1 MRIAGSTISRNYNR
15 RLQKNLAAKYSS
27 ENKITSYRQFDRASE
42 CPAQAA
48 SAMRVRKAIN
58 NLNRYEENLKTADN
72 IYTSAESS
80 VMQISELIQSA
91 YEKTIEA
98 ANGTNLDANTHSP
111 DQLEMIALSVETF
124 GDEIMRLMNLT
135 VADRKIFGGSNNST
149 NPYAVITNADGSKSV
164 TYNGVSVNTYTE
176 ASLFPSSNSSY
187 CDIGLG
193 MTLLDN
199 GQVDPQSALKLTFN
213 GAEILGCGYS
223 SSNAKFDI
231 DALTAGSTYRVE
243 VSAGD
248 VKHTVEFMAGVDA
261 NSTSAAL
268 SEALKDAFGTEDL
281 TVTSNGD
288 IYSKSGLAVS
298 GTNANID
305 ANGDGT
311 NDFQDIPIKTV
322 GAGYSNNVIQN
333 IYDCAQA
340 IREGDGEVI
349 AKFADQI
356 FSLQTTVSLAIAD
369 IGNAE
374 SFIEF
379 NQDRVTENLYS
390 LTERQNDLESTDLA
404 SESTTWTMLKSV
416 YDATLQMSASVI
428 PTSIFNFIN

>member
-1 MRIAGSTISRNYNR
+1 
-15 RLQKNLAAKYSS
+15 
-27 ENKITSYRQFDRASE
+27 
-42 CPAQAA
+42 
-48 SAMRVRKAIN
+48 MRVRKAIN

-72 IYTSAESS
+72 IYSSAESS

-98 ANGTNLDANTHSP
+98 ANGTNLDANTHTP

-135 VADRKIFGGSNNST
+135 VADRKIFGGVNNST
-149 NPYAVITNADGSKSV
+149 NPYAVTTGTDGKKTV
-164 TYNGVSVNTYTE
+164 TYNGVSVNTYSD
-176 ASLFPSSNSSY
+176 ASLFPSGNSSY

-193 MTLLDN
+193 MTLMDD

-213 GAEILGCGYS
+213 GAEILGCGYK
-223 SSNAKFDI
+223 SSNAEFAI
-231 DALTAGSTYRVE
+231 SSLTAGNTYRIE

-248 VKHTVEFMAGVDA
+248 QKNIVEFMAGVDA
-261 NSTSAAL
+261 ASTASAL
-268 SEALKDAFGTEDL
+268 TEALEAAFGNDDL
-281 TVTSNGD
+281 AVTSDGK
-288 IYSKSGLAVS
+288 IYSKSGLSVS
-298 GTNANID
+298 GSNANTD
-305 ANGDGT
+305 VDGDGT
-311 NDFQDIPIKTV
+311 NDFYDVSITTV
-322 GAGYSNNVIQN
+322 GSGYSNNVIQN

-340 IREGDGEVI
+340 IREGDGEVS

-379 NQDRVTENLYS
+379 NQDRITENLYS

-404 SESTTWTMLKSV
+404 SESTTMTTLKAV

-428 PTSIFNFIN
+428 PTSIFNFID